1 MVISGDK
8 LVPLSSDRQGSATSR
23 ETVGIDMNQLD
34 NLGGVARELAH
45 LGQATATGLGLTP
58 APTMIV
64 IGTVALFAII
74 GLVVGGTGG
83 RPRGAHRA

>member
-1 MVISGDK
+1 
-8 LVPLSSDRQGSATSR
+8 
-23 ETVGIDMNQLD
+23 MNQLD

-45 LGQATATGLGLTP
+45 LGHATATGLGL
-58 APTMIV
+58 APVPTVIV
-64 IGTVALFAII
+64 IGMVALFAII

>member
-1 MVISGDK
+1 
-8 LVPLSSDRQGSATSR
+8 
-23 ETVGIDMNQLD
+23 
-34 NLGGVARELAH
+34 
-45 LGQATATGLGLTP
+45 
-58 APTMIV
+58 MIV